1 MDGSIY
7 DFGLQRSAFQP
18 LGPPMSAT
26 PAPSGSA
33 RPIGRPVLGRARC
46 VGLISNPRSHRN
58 KGAAPALHQHP
69 DVIGRAPQTRAELRD
84 VLMMFARRDIDMLA
98 IDGGDGTVRDVL
110 TCAGEIWGARWPDI
124 LLLPTGKTNALAG
137 DVGVPAHWSVE
148 EGLAAA
154 ARGRYAIRAPL
165 EVVASGGT
173 GITVRGFI
181 LGVGAFVDAT
191 ALAQRTHRAGAFNG
205 VAVGLALAW
214 GVAQTLVGG
223 ADNAWRAGSR
233 IGLSFD
239 PQASRM
245 HGTVPDGVAQRYLL
259 LASTLNRLPVGLKP
273 FGKVRSGLKTLV
285 VDAPPRRLAAM
296 LGPLLAG
303 SEARWLERRG
313 YHRVDA
319 KHLSVD
325 IDAGFILDGEL
336 FPAGAYR
343 ISEAS
348 PLRFVI
354 P

>member
-7 DFGLQRSAFQP
+7 DFGLQRSPFQP
-18 LGPPMSAT
+18 LGPALSAK
-26 PAPSGSA
+26 PVPSGSA
-33 RPIGRPVLGRARC
+33 SPVACSTLERAQR

-58 KGAAPALHQHP
+58 KGGSSTLRRHP
-69 DVIGRAPQTRAELRD
+69 GVIGRTPQSRAELRD
-84 VLMMFARRDIDMLA
+84 VLVMFARRGISTLA

-110 TCAGEIWGARWPDI
+110 TCAGEIWSTRWPDI
-124 LLLPTGKTNALAG
+124 LLLPRGKTNALAL
-137 DVGVPAHWSVE
+137 DVGVPAAWSLE

-154 ARGRYAIRAPL
+154 ARGRYAVRSPL
-165 EVVASGGT
+165 EVVSAGGT
-173 GITVRGFI
+173 GTTVRGFI

-205 VAVGLALAW
+205 AAVGLALTWAI
-214 GVAQTLVGG
+214 AQTLAGG
-223 ADNAWRAGSR
+223 ANNPWRAGSR

-239 PQASRM
+239 PEADRM
-245 HGTVPDGVAQRYLL
+245 HGTVPDGIADRYLL
-259 LASTLNRLPVGLKP
+259 LASTLNRLPIGLKP
-273 FGKVRSGLKTLV
+273 FGTPRPGLKTLV
-285 VDAPPRRLAAM
+285 VDAPPRQLAAM

-303 SEARWLERRG
+303 SEAGWLERRG

-325 IDAGFILDGEL
+325 MDTGFILDGEL

-343 ISEAS
+343 ISEAQ

-354 P
+354 A